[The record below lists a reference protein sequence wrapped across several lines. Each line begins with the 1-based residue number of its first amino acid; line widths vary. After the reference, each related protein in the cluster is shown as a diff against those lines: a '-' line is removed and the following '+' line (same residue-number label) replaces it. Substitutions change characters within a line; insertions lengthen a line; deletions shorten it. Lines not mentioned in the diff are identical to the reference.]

1 MLPIAPAN
9 HPGGTLWRYRAVPLQ
24 RQKNTSAVQTGELHG
39 DSAADVRAS
48 LRRIGMQ
55 VIELKPV
62 RNTARSQSAVSESG
76 VSLASSWL
84 NDMRASVRG
93 HLCRR
98 RQPIKAELYDS
109 LATLLESGLP
119 LLEALQTIGQPC
131 ATRIGSDEAARR
143 RWGGGVVRAGLLGH
157 GAYRTMLGDLGHQLR
172 SGQSLG
178 SAMNDHPGWFDP
190 AEVAMVNAGQH
201 AGTLPIV
208 LRSLAE
214 RLEHS
219 GELSRKLASALMYPM
234 VITMV
239 GLGVTVFLSVKTL
252 PDLVGI
258 LGSMKLETPALTS
271 KVMAIGQFIA
281 GYWLW
286 MLLAI
291 PLVIIGMLAARTLGQ
306 RLGWQ
311 GRRLTQSLKRLHP
324 LVMRRLAVA
333 KFCEQLSQLLRSGV
347 PITEALRVLAPT
359 MRSKGLAGLLR
370 QASSRIEQGEDLAA
384 ALDDP
389 HWFDLEF
396 RRLLEVG
403 QAGGELDQLLTRL
416 ADRYSRQSRRLIDR
430 LASLLEPAVI
440 LVLAALVG
448 VVVMAAVLPLL
459 KLQEVI

>member
-1 MLPIAPAN
+1 M
-9 HPGGTLWRYRAVPLQ
+9 WRYRAVPLK
-24 RQKNTSAVQTGELHG
+24 RNATSAAVQAGELHG

-48 LRRIGMQ
+48 LRRVGMQ
-55 VIELKPV
+55 VIDLKPV
-62 RNTARSQSAVSESG
+62 RSRTRLENVRADFNASI
-76 VSLASSWL
+76 ASSL
-84 NDMRASVRG
+84 LHDIRAKFQG

-98 RQPIKAELYDS
+98 RQPVKAELYDS

-119 LLEALQTIGQPC
+119 LLEAMQTIGQPC
-131 ATRIGSDEAARR
+131 DSRSERDDSRSTSIPRR
-143 RWGGGVVRAGLLGH
+143 SPWFRFMGN
-157 GAYRTMLGDLGHQLR
+157 GAYRTMLTDMRQQLR
-172 SGQSLG
+172 SGRSLG
-178 SAMNDHPGWFDP
+178 SAMAAHPSWFDP
-190 AEVAMVNAGQH
+190 AEIAMVNAGQH

-214 RLEHS
+214 RLERS
-219 GELSRKLASALMYPM
+219 GELSGKLASALAYPM

-258 LGSMKLETPALTS
+258 LSSLKLEPPALTS
-271 KVMAIGQFIA
+271 KIMAIGQFIA
-281 GYWLW
+281 GYWF
-286 MLLAI
+286 LLLIAS
-291 PLVIIGMLAARTLGQ
+291 PLLLTVLLAARAIVQ
-306 RLGWQ
+306 RLGW
-311 GRRLTQSLKRLHP
+311 GETRLTQWMKRLHP
-324 LVMRRLAVA
+324 LVLRRLAVA
-333 KFCEQLSQLLRSGV
+333 RLCEQLAQLMRSGV
-347 PITEALRVLAPT
+347 PITEALRVLSPT
-359 MRSKGLAGLLR
+359 ARGKGLAGVLSR
-370 QASSRIEQGEDLAA
+370 AAERIEEGEEVAA

-389 HWFDLEF
+389 YWFDPEF

-440 LVLAALVG
+440 LMLAALVG